1 MRVANNWIEDA
12 ISKNLIKR
20 YEYEDFT
27 VKYALK
33 SFNLNIAENIEEI
46 VNEFI
51 IHHKVSFHEN
61 IIHFFGTVIQEK
73 NNYLLVME
81 YADSGTLR
89 SYLEKN
95 KNLTWEF
102 KFKLAYQLSSAVSYL
117 HDEGIIH
124 HDLHSKNIL
133 VHQNSIKLAD
143 FGLSRRVE
151 DVSEAHSDI
160 LGVLPYIDPQ
170 KLNDYAYHSNKKSD
184 IYSIGVLL
192 WEISSGRPPFEKVK
206 ANQINSLKLNIIS
219 GLREEIIPNTPEDY
233 KNIFTECW
241 DYNLDKRPKINQV
254 VIRLYRL
261 NPIIPEDVQLDTNY
275 VHSKQSNAVSQMIV
289 PI

>member
-20 YEYEDFT
+20 YEYEDFSEIKKIAFGYYGKVYCANWKNSA

-46 VNEFI
+46 VNEFK

-170 KLNDYAYHSNKKSD
+170 KLNDYA
-184 IYSIGVLL
+184 
-192 WEISSGRPPFEKVK
+192 
-206 ANQINSLKLNIIS
+206 